1 MVHGPRGFVGEG
13 GEEGIVHG
21 AADLDDGPADE
32 FAEAGFVAQLGAEG
46 DGADE
51 DDLLAQDGD
60 FED

>member
-1 MVHGPRGFVGEG
+1 MVHGPGRFVGEG

-21 AADLDDGPADE
+21 AADLDDGPTNE
-32 FAEAGFVAQLGAEG
+32 FAKAGFVAQLGAEG

-60 FED
+60 LEN